1 MLAATAAT
9 INKQPEIKSNF
20 VQFRVSDSEL
30 QEMTRIAS
38 LLYEKKIIKKNSIS
52 MLAKACTFTQINQF
66 IAIENKQRMIQE
78 YDRLKQLERSNC
90 QIGVAHS
97 KPNFNYSNR

>member
-1 MLAATAAT
+1 MSGTTAA
-9 INKQPEIKSNF
+9 NNQPSQIKSNF
-20 VQFRVSDSEL
+20 VQFRVSEAEL

-52 MLAKACTFTQINQF
+52 ALAKACTFTQLNQF

-78 YDRLKQLERSNC
+78 YDMLKQLERSNW
-90 QIGVAHS
+90 QIEAAQ
-97 KPNFNYSNR
+97 PRP